1 MWVLENHDWYESA
14 YSDPA
19 KVDPSVFDRLINPWT
34 ECWFKSDAHHLLIR
48 LEGYLKMLYQH
59 GISWEKVES
68 EDPGRIVHEDD
79 VQIVVAVNIPE
90 YYAQS

>member
-1 MWVLENHDWYESA
+1 MWWCS
-14 YSDPA
+14 
-19 KVDPSVFDRLINPWT
+19 
-34 ECWFKSDAHHLLIR
+34 FKSEAHHLLIR
-48 LEGYLKMLYQH
+48 LEGYLKMLNQH

-68 EDPGRIVHEDD
+68 EDPGQIVYEDD

>member
-1 MWVLENHDWYESA
+1 
-14 YSDPA
+14 
-19 KVDPSVFDRLINPWT
+19 
-34 ECWFKSDAHHLLIR
+34 
-48 LEGYLKMLYQH
+48 MLYQH